1 MPPSGSFAPAMDAAR
16 SADSAAVPNQ
26 RRRSAPPAPP
36 RPNIVLILADDLGY
50 GDVGCYNPASR
61 IPTPHMDRLAAEGVR
76 LTDAHAASAVCTPSR
91 YALLTGRYCWR
102 TPLQR
107 RVLFNYEPPL
117 IEQGRLTLAS
127 LLGQHGYRTA
137 CFGKWHL
144 GLWFAA
150 RGGAPLSLTRPLPW
164 DGGPLPDRSL
174 SERIDF
180 TQPVGGGPTTLG
192 FDEAFYT
199 AGCSTDQEPYC
210 FIDGDRCLGMERAAY
225 RRPHG
230 SWRSGMAAP
239 DWDNE
244 TVDLAFTERAAA
256 FIDRQSRAA
265 ARTPDGERQPF
276 FLYLPLSAPHSP
288 HLPPELVRGASA
300 AGPRGDQVA
309 LVDWCVGRVAEALQR
324 GGVADDTL
332 FIVTSDNG
340 PLIGSTPRP
349 GDPEGTARM
358 DGDHRSAGGLRGYKA
373 MIYDG
378 GHREPFIARWP
389 RAIPAGRVSDALVC
403 LSDLLA
409 TCAAIAGAELPE
421 HAGEDSTNVLA
432 ALTGAALTGA
442 ASGSAAAPRSD
453 LIHHSGA
460 GVFALRCDDGP
471 SRWKMIFECPGDG
484 RGNGPVPGRAGL
496 LYDLSRDLA
505 ETTNLWHRH
514 PEVVRALTARLAT
527 MRRASRS
534 VAPSV

>member
-1 MPPSGSFAPAMDAAR
+1 MTPAARPSGATLAPRPR
-16 SADSAAVPNQ
+16 SPSP
-26 RRRSAPPAPP
+26 PPAPP
-36 RPNIVLILADDLGY
+36 RPNIVVILADDLGY
-50 GDVGCYNPASR
+50 GDVGCYNPASG

-150 RGGAPLSLTRPLPW
+150 RGGTPLSLTRPLPW

-180 TQPVGGGPTTLG
+180 TQPVGGGPTALG

-210 FIDGDRCLGMERAAY
+210 FIEGDRCLGMKRAVY
-225 RRPHG
+225 RRPRG

-239 DWDNE
+239 DWENE
-244 TVDLAFTERAAA
+244 TVDIAFTERAVA
-256 FIDRQSRAA
+256 FIDRQSRQ
-265 ARTPDGERQPF
+265 RQPF

-309 LVDWCVGRVAEALQR
+309 LVDWCVGQVAAALER

-332 FIVTSDNG
+332 LIVTSDNG

-349 GDPEGTARM
+349 GDPEGTARR
-358 DGDHRSAGGLRGYKA
+358 DGNHRSAGELRGYKA

-378 GHREPFIARWP
+378 GHREPFVARWP
-389 RAIPAGRVSDALVC
+389 RAIPAGRVSDDLVC
-403 LSDLLA
+403 LCDLLA
-409 TCAAIAGAELPE
+409 TCAAIVGAELPE
-421 HAGEDSTNVLA
+421 DGGEDSCNVLPV
-432 ALTGAALTGA
+432 LTGEQEAPV
-442 ASGSAAAPRSD
+442 AAPRSD

-460 GVFALRCDDGP
+460 GVFALRCDEGQA
-471 SRWKMIFECPGDG
+471 RWKMIFECIGDWRGGPLPGS
-484 RGNGPVPGRAGL
+484 AGQ
-496 LYDLSRDLA
+496 LYDLSSDLA
-505 ETTNLWHRH
+505 ETTNLWHRY
-514 PEVVRALTARLAT
+514 PQVVSELSARLGVL
-527 MRRASRS
+527 RRTSRS
-534 VAPSV
+534 AAFPSVTETEVSAAIAVMD

>member
-1 MPPSGSFAPAMDAAR
+1 MTPAAR
-16 SADSAAVPNQ
+16 PPGATPAP
-26 RRRSAPPAPP
+26 RPRSPSPPAPP
-36 RPNIVLILADDLGY
+36 RPNIVVILADDLGY
-50 GDVGCYNPASR
+50 GDVGCYNPASG

-150 RGGAPLSLTRPLPW
+150 RGGTPLSLTRPLPW

-180 TQPVGGGPTTLG
+180 TQPVGGGPPALG

-210 FIDGDRCLGMERAAY
+210 FIEGDRCLGMERAVY
-225 RRPHG
+225 RRPRG
-230 SWRSGMAAP
+230 SWRSGMAAA
-239 DWDNE
+239 DWENE
-244 TVDLAFTERAAA
+244 TVDIAFTERAVA
-256 FIDRQSRAA
+256 FIDLQSRQ
-265 ARTPDGERQPF
+265 RQPF

-332 FIVTSDNG
+332 FMVTSDNG

-358 DGDHRSAGGLRGYKA
+358 DNGHRAAGELRGYKA

-389 RAIPAGRVSDALVC
+389 RAIPAGQESDALVC

-421 HAGEDSTNVLA
+421 HAGEDSIDVLA
-432 ALTGAALTGA
+432 ALTGAAP
-442 ASGSAAAPRSD
+442 GSATASRTD

-460 GVFALRCDDGP
+460 GVYALRCDDGP
-471 SRWKMIFECPGDG
+471 ARWKMIFECTGDG
-484 RGNGPVPGRAGL
+484 RGGGPLPGGTGQL
-496 LYDLSRDLA
+496 FDLSRDLA

-514 PEVVRALTARLAT
+514 ADVVGALSAQLA
-527 MRRASRS
+527 S
-534 VAPSV
+534 VRFRI

>member
-1 MPPSGSFAPAMDAAR
+1 MHAVALRPAHRPLLLAHAAAAPCAVQLRAAADRAGPPHAGLAAQGSTAT
-16 SADSAAVPNQ
+16 
-26 RRRSAPPAPP
+26 APPAS
-36 RPNIVLILADDLGY
+36 
-50 GDVGCYNPASR
+50 ASG
-61 IPTPHMDRLAAEGVR
+61 TWACGSRLA
-76 LTDAHAASAVCTPSR
+76 
-91 YALLTGRYCWR
+91 
-102 TPLQR
+102 
-107 RVLFNYEPPL
+107 
-117 IEQGRLTLAS
+117 
-127 LLGQHGYRTA
+127 
-137 CFGKWHL
+137 
-144 GLWFAA
+144 
-150 RGGAPLSLTRPLPW
+150 GGAPLSLTRPLPW

-210 FIDGDRCLGMERAAY
+210 FIEGDRCLGMERAAY
-225 RRPHG
+225 RRPYG

-239 DWDNE
+239 DWDNG

-256 FIDRQSRAA
+256 FIDHHSRAA
-265 ARTPDGERQPF
+265 ARTPDRERQPF

-358 DGDHRSAGGLRGYKA
+358 DGGHRSAGGLRGYKA

-389 RAIPAGRVSDALVC
+389 RAI
-403 LSDLLA
+403 
-409 TCAAIAGAELPE
+409 
-421 HAGEDSTNVLA
+421 
-432 ALTGAALTGA
+432 
-442 ASGSAAAPRSD
+442 
-453 LIHHSGA
+453 
-460 GVFALRCDDGP
+460 
-471 SRWKMIFECPGDG
+471 
-484 RGNGPVPGRAGL
+484 RGGPGRA
-496 LYDLSRDLA
+496 
-505 ETTNLWHRH
+505 
-514 PEVVRALTARLAT
+514 
-527 MRRASRS
+527 MRWCACPTCWPPAPPSP
-534 VAPSV
+534 APSCPKTRARTAPTCWPH

>member
-1 MPPSGSFAPAMDAAR
+1 MTDTDAAR
-16 SADSAAVPNQ
+16 PPEPGPGPRPRS
-26 RRRSAPPAPP
+26 RRSALPAAAEPP

-61 IPTPHMDRLAAEGVR
+61 IPTPHIDRLAAEGVR

-117 IEQGRLTLAS
+117 IEQGRVTLAS
-127 LLGQHGYRTA
+127 LLREHGYRTA

-144 GLWFAA
+144 GLWFTAA
-150 RGGAPLSLTRPLPW
+150 AGAPLSLTRPLPW

-180 TQPVGGGPTTLG
+180 AQPVGGGPTTLG

-239 DWDNE
+239 DWNNE
-244 TVDLAFTERAAA
+244 TVDIEFTERAVA
-256 FIDRQSRAA
+256 FIDRQSRS
-265 ARTPDGERQPF
+265 ARRQPGRQRQPF

-309 LVDWCVGRVAEALQR
+309 LVDWCVGQVAAALAR

-332 FIVTSDNG
+332 LIVTSDNG

-389 RAIPAGRVSDALVC
+389 RAIPAGRESDALVC

-409 TCAAIAGAELPE
+409 TCAAIVGAELPDG
-421 HAGEDSTNVLA
+421 AGEDSINVLA
-432 ALTGAALTGA
+432 ALTAAPGAAPART
-442 ASGSAAAPRSD
+442 D
-453 LIHHSGA
+453 MIHHSGA
-460 GVFALRCDDGP
+460 GVFALRRNVGDAG
-471 SRWKMIFECPGDG
+471 WKLVVECPGKGPGD
-484 RGNGPVPGRAGL
+484 GPVPGSSGQ

-505 ETTNLWHRH
+505 ETTNLWHHH
-514 PEVVRALTARLAT
+514 PNVVRALTAHLVAQCS
-527 MRRASRS
+527 AAGS
-534 VAPSV
+534 VASAG

>member
-1 MPPSGSFAPAMDAAR
+1 MTPAARPSGATPAPRPR
-16 SADSAAVPNQ
+16 SPSP
-26 RRRSAPPAPP
+26 PPAPP
-36 RPNIVLILADDLGY
+36 RPNIVVILADDLGY

-76 LTDAHAASAVCTPSR
+76 LTDAHAASAVCTSSR

-150 RGGAPLSLTRPLPW
+150 RGGTPLSLTRPLPW

-180 TQPVGGGPTTLG
+180 TQPVGGGPPALG

-210 FIDGDRCLGMERAAY
+210 FIEGDRCLGMERAVY
-225 RRPHG
+225 RRPRG

-239 DWDNE
+239 DWENE
-244 TVDLAFTERAAA
+244 TVDIAFHRAGSGFHRPPEPAAA
-256 FIDRQSRAA
+256 TI
-265 ARTPDGERQPF
+265 
-276 FLYLPLSAPHSP
+276 LPLPAAVGAAQSPSAAGARARSQRGRATRRSGGPGG
-288 HLPPELVRGASA
+288 LVRGT
-300 AGPRGDQVA
+300 GG
-309 LVDWCVGRVAEALQR
+309 GRSGA

-332 FIVTSDNG
+332 LIVTSDNG

-349 GDPEGTARM
+349 GDPEGTARR
-358 DGDHRSAGGLRGYKA
+358 DGNHRSAGELRGYKA

-378 GHREPFIARWP
+378 GHREPFVARWP
-389 RAIPAGRVSDALVC
+389 RAIPAGRVSDDLVC
-403 LSDLLA
+403 LCDLPGHLRCHRRRRA
-409 TCAAIAGAELPE
+409 AGGRGGGQLQCAPGVDRGAGGARRGAAERPDPPLRRRR
-421 HAGEDSTNVLA
+421 VRA
-432 ALTGAALTGA
+432 ALRRGAGTLEDDLRMHRRRARWP
-442 ASGSAAAPRSD
+442 APRQR
-453 LIHHSGA
+453 GPT
-460 GVFALRCDDGP
+460 LRP
-471 SRWKMIFECPGDG
+471 EQRP
-484 RGNGPVPGRAGL
+484 RRNHQPVAPVPTGGERTI
-496 LYDLSRDLA
+496 R
-505 ETTNLWHRH
+505 
-514 PEVVRALTARLAT
+514 PP
-527 MRRASRS
+527 RRPTPHLQKRC
-534 VAPSV
+534 VPKCN

>member
-1 MPPSGSFAPAMDAAR
+1 MQDAAR
-16 SADSAAVPNQ
+16 PPDPGPVP
-26 RRRSAPPAPP
+26 RPRSPAAPPAPP
-36 RPNIVLILADDLGY
+36 RPNIVVILADDLGY

-107 RVLFNYEPPL
+107 RVLYNYEPPL

-127 LLGQHGYRTA
+127 LLKGHGYRTA

-144 GLWFAA
+144 GLWFTAS
-150 RGGAPLSLTRPLPW
+150 GGAPLSLTRRLPW

-180 TQPVGGGPTTLG
+180 AQPVGGGPTALG

-210 FIDGDRCLGMERAAY
+210 FIEGDRCLGMEHAVY
-225 RRPHG
+225 RRPYG
-230 SWRSGMAAP
+230 SWRSGMTAA

-244 TVDLAFTERAAA
+244 TVDLAFTERAVA
-256 FIDRQSRAA
+256 FIDRQSRQ
-265 ARTPDGERQPF
+265 RHPF

-324 GGVADDTL
+324 GGVAADTL
-332 FIVTSDNG
+332 LIVTSDNG
-340 PLIGSTPRP
+340 PLIGSTPLP
-349 GDPEGTARM
+349 GDPEGTARR
-358 DGDHRSAGGLRGYKA
+358 DGDHRSAGDLRGYKA

-389 RAIPAGRVSDALVC
+389 GAIAAGTESDALVC

-409 TCAAIAGAELPE
+409 TCAAVVGAELPE
-421 HAGEDSTNVLA
+421 DAGEDSCNVLPV
-432 ALTGAALTGA
+432 LTGKETAPA
-442 ASGSAAAPRSD
+442 ASPRRD
-453 LIHHSGA
+453 LIHHSGG
-460 GVFALRCDDGP
+460 GVFALRSDDGRG
-471 SRWKMIFECPGDG
+471 RWKMIFECAGDG
-484 RGNGPVPGRAGL
+484 RGGPLPGSTGQ
-496 LYDLSRDLA
+496 LYDLSRDLG
-505 ETTNLWHRH
+505 ETNNLWYRH
-514 PEVVRALTARLAT
+514 PEMVRGLIARLSAQ
-527 MRRASRS
+527 RGASRS
-534 VAPSV
+534 VPQAG

>member
-1 MPPSGSFAPAMDAAR
+1 MPRPLAA
-16 SADSAAVPNQ
+16 S
-26 RRRSAPPAPP
+26 PAPP
-36 RPNIVLILADDLGY
+36 RPNVVLILADDLGY
-50 GDVGCYNPASR
+50 GDVGCYNPFSR

-107 RVLFNYEPPL
+107 RVLYNYEPPL

-127 LLGQHGYRTA
+127 LLKEQGYRTA

-144 GLWFAA
+144 GLWFTAS
-150 RGGAPLSLTRPLPW
+150 GGASLSLTR
-164 DGGPLPDRSL
+164 PLPDRSL

-180 TQPVGGGPTTLG
+180 TQPVGGGPTALG

-210 FIDGDRCLGMERAAY
+210 FIEGDRCLGMEHAAY

-230 SWRSGMAAP
+230 SWRSGMTAA

-244 TVDLAFTERAAA
+244 TVDLAFTERAVA
-256 FIDRQSRAA
+256 FITRQSR
-265 ARTPDGERQPF
+265 RRQPF

-332 FIVTSDNG
+332 LIVTSDNG

-349 GDPEGTARM
+349 GDPEGSARM
-358 DGDHRSAGGLRGYKA
+358 DGGHRSAGDLRGYKA

-389 RAIPAGRVSDALVC
+389 RAIAAGRESDALVC

-409 TCAAIAGAELPE
+409 TCAAIVGAKLPE
-421 HAGEDSTNVLA
+421 ESGEDSVNVLA
-432 ALTGAALTGA
+432 ALTGGEGRPAT
-442 ASGSAAAPRSD
+442 APPRTD

-460 GVFALRCDDGP
+460 GVFALRCDEDEA
-471 SRWKMIFECPGDG
+471 RWKMIFESAGDG
-484 RGNGPVPGRAGL
+484 RGSGPSPGSTGQ
-496 LYDLSRDLA
+496 LYDLTRDLA
-505 ETTNLWHRH
+505 ETTNLWHHH
-514 PEVVRALTARLAT
+514 PEVVRALTVHLAAQ
-527 MRRASRS
+527 RSASRS
-534 VAPSV
+534 VPQTG